1 MKKIYLVILVLFIA
15 GAATAQQKNEIN
27 DTDKNLK
34 WVAQRGWH
42 ISLSAGCNIGGTS
55 PLPLPREIRSING
68 YNPGLNLSLEG
79 SIQKTF
85 EQSRWGV
92 KMGVRFERK
101 GMTTKADTKN
111 YHMEAWNTDGSG
123 KVVGAWTGKV
133 KTKVNNSYL
142 TIPLLATYMLN
153 KRITFAAGPYVS
165 YLLEGEFSGQAYD
178 GYIRDQN
185 PTGEYADVTRAEYDF
200 SSDILKW
207 QWGVQAGCEY
217 RAYRH
222 LAIFANLHW
231 GANSIFPDDFGS
243 VTFALYPIY
252 GTLGFTYLF

>member
-1 MKKIYLVILVLFIA
+1 MKRILLTILAVIAAIA
-15 GAATAQQKNEIN
+15 ANAQQGAGLN
-27 DTDKNLK
+27 DTDKNLV
-34 WVAQRGWH
+34 WVAQRGWN
-42 ISLSAGCNIGGTS
+42 IRMSAGVNIGGTS
-55 PLPLPREIRSING
+55 PLPLPREIRSINS

-79 SIQKTF
+79 SVQKSF
-85 EQSRWGV
+85 YNSCWGV
-92 KMGVRFERK
+92 LVGVRFERK
-101 GMTTKADTKN
+101 GMATDASTKN

-142 TIPLLATYMLN
+142 TLPVLATYSLNERVMLSV
-153 KRITFAAGPYVS
+153 GPYVS
-165 YLLEGEFSGQAYD
+165 YLLDGEFTGEAYD

-185 PTGEYADVTRAEYDF
+185 PTGERADVTRAEYDF
-200 SSDILKW
+200 GKDMNKW

-222 LAIFANLHW
+222 LALFANLQW
-231 GANSIFPDDFGS
+231 GMNSIFPDDYS
-243 VTFALYPIY
+243 AITFALYPIY